1 VFRDIQGI
9 RITCKL
15 VPELV
20 EKNLEDIHQMLIYA
34 IEKPSSVE
42 IRFFNILKYRFF
54 SRNSMMK

>member
-42 IRFFNILKYRFF
+42 IRFFNILK
-54 SRNSMMK
+54 